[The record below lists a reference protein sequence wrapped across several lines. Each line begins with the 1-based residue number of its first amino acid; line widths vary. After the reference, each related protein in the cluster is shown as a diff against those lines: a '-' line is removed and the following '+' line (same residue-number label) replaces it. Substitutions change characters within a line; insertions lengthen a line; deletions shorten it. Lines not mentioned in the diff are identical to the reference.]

1 MKTEEKA
8 IELVPLGPRFSSAL
22 AYAAELH
29 GDQARKGTA
38 IPYVAHLL
46 AVAAIVIEYG
56 GDEDQAIAALLH
68 DAVEDQGG
76 HDTLKRIRARFG
88 ERVAG
93 LVDAC
98 TDSYEQGPQKP
109 EWKARKEQY
118 LASLA
123 GKPREALLI
132 SAADKLHNATSILED
147 YLVHGEGLWPR
158 FKGGRESLWYYRE
171 LVKRLRGCTDSRLHR
186 RLEATVKEL
195 HHLAGEEYR
204 Q

>member
-1 MKTEEKA
+1 MQPM
-8 IELVPLGPRFSSAL
+8 ELVPLGPRFSSAL

-46 AVAAIVIEYG
+46 AVAALVIEYG

-76 HDTLKRIRARFG
+76 PDTLKRIRARFG
-88 ERVAG
+88 KRVAD

-98 TDSYEQGPQKP
+98 TDSYEQGPNKP
-109 EWKARKEQY
+109 RWKERKEKY
-118 LASLA
+118 LASLP
-123 GKPREALLI
+123 GKSREALLI

-147 YLVHGEGLWPR
+147 YVEHGEDLWPR
-158 FKGGRESLWYYRE
+158 FKGGRESLWYYGE
-171 LVKRLRGCTDSRLHR
+171 LVKQLRERTDPRLYR

-195 HHLAGEEYR
+195 HRLAREEYL

>member
-1 MKTEEKA
+1 MEAT
-8 IELVPLGPRFSSAL
+8 PLGPRFSAAL

-29 GDQARKGTA
+29 GDQLRKGTA

-76 HDTLKRIRARFG
+76 HDTLKRIRVRFG

-93 LVDAC
+93 LVHAC
-98 TDSYEQGPQKP
+98 TDSFEQGPNKP
-109 EWKARKEQY
+109 AWKERKEQY
-118 LASLA
+118 LASLK
-123 GKPREALLI
+123 GNPPEALLI

-147 YLVHGEGLWPR
+147 YLVHGEDLWRR
-158 FKGGRESLWYYRE
+158 FKGGRDSLWYYRE
-171 LVKRLRGCTDSRLHR
+171 LVKRLRDGTDPRLHR

-195 HHLAGEEYR
+195 HHLAGEDYP

>member
-1 MKTEEKA
+1 M
-8 IELVPLGPRFSSAL
+8 ELAPLGPRFSAAL

-29 GDQARKGTA
+29 GDQRRKGTA

-88 ERVAG
+88 PRVAG

-98 TDSYEQGPQKP
+98 TDSYEQGSQKQ
-109 EWKARKEQY
+109 EWKARKEKY
-118 LASLA
+118 LESLA
-123 GKPREALLI
+123 GKSHEVLLI

-147 YLVHGEGLWPR
+147 YLVLKEELWTR

-171 LVKRLRGCTDSRLHR
+171 LVKQFRDRTDPRLYR

-195 HHLAGEEYR
+195 HHLAREEYP

>member
-1 MKTEEKA
+1 MNDSRPVD
-8 IELVPLGPRFSSAL
+8 LVPLGPRFSSAL

-76 HDTLKRIRARFG
+76 PETLKRIRARFG
-88 ERVAG
+88 KRVAD

-98 TDSYEQGPQKP
+98 TDSYEQGPNKP
-109 EWKARKEQY
+109 EWKVRKAKY
-118 LASLA
+118 LASLP
-123 GKPREALLI
+123 GKPAEALLI

-147 YLVHGEGLWPR
+147 YLVLKEELWTR

-171 LVKRLRGCTDSRLHR
+171 LVKCLRNRTDPRLHR

-195 HHLAGEEYR
+195 HHLAREENP